1 MEPEITMLVLL
12 EREHDRLKKQVAL
25 LATCDVDIDDLTKLQ
40 SKWKQELCF
49 ALCASPLLAA
59 LDTLIKRREHDAY
72 PTDAYHELI
81 YQIHVYKRASW
92 DLLHQAFGNSL
103 SPYLNEWGHLRKQYR
118 RLYKHSMEPNKKL
131 SIALQADYLR
141 SQLHALLPQPTTKL
155 STEAFLQTAQQQIN
169 ETLLKTLLTQIAK
182 MKQLVEEAHQT
193 KQSPLS
199 DAVTVEVSC
208 QST

>member
-1 MEPEITMLVLL
+1 
-12 EREHDRLKKQVAL
+12 
-25 LATCDVDIDDLTKLQ
+25 
-40 SKWKQELCF
+40 
-49 ALCASPLLAA
+49 
-59 LDTLIKRREHDAY
+59 
-72 PTDAYHELI
+72 
-81 YQIHVYKRASW
+81 
-92 DLLHQAFGNSL
+92 
-103 SPYLNEWGHLRKQYR
+103 
-118 RLYKHSMEPNKKL
+118 MEPNKKL

>member
-1 MEPEITMLVLL
+1 MVCSMYLL
-12 EREHDRLKKQVAL
+12 QLYVISLPKR
-25 LATCDVDIDDLTKLQ
+25 I
-40 SKWKQELCF
+40 CF

-118 RLYKHSMEPNKKL
+118 RLYKSSMEPNKKL